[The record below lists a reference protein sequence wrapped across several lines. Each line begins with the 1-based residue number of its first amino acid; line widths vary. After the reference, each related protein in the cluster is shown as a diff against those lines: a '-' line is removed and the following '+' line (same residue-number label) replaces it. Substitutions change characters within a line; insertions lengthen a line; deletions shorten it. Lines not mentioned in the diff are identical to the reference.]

1 MKKITPLLLFAFAL
15 SAGPSHAEKL
25 PAVWSLSE
33 DVAAPESTYLD
44 KKSGFLFVS
53 QIGKGGGMGKDG
65 DGWISKLTI
74 DGKMVKNKCIN
85 IKNDAFSYIPQ
96 NRFKC

>member
-1 MKKITPLLLFAFAL
+1 MKKIIPLLLFAFVF
-15 SAGPSHAEKL
+15 SAQTSQAEKL
-25 PAVWSLSE
+25 PVAWSLSK

-65 DGWISKLTI
+65 DGWISKLTLQ
-74 DGKMVKNKCIN
+74 GKVIKQKWLNKNYN
-85 IKNDAFSYIPQ
+85 
-96 NRFKC
+96 